1 MPGTGALGVA
11 GTGHPLEPDSYTATT
26 AMIEADLPVPPN
38 ATLFW
43 TGVWELSGTLATNV
57 IDIAVLATDGDL
69 PSPRSTTASI
79 TLT

>member
-1 MPGTGALGVA
+1 
-11 GTGHPLEPDSYTATT
+11 
-26 AMIEADLPVPPN
+26 
-38 ATLFW
+38 LFW
-43 TGVWELSGTLATNV
+43 TGIWELSGTLATNV